1 MNDDRISKYYDA
13 TLAMKEGYFNVELP
27 IEHEKD
33 EVSKLGKAL
42 VTLGS
47 SLEKQFN
54 EMEKWSKVTEEI
66 NAGLLLDDVLNHLY
80 DSFRSIIPYDRIGVS
95 LLVDKY

>member
-1 MNDDRISKYYDA
+1 MNDDRISKYYDV

-27 IEHEKD
+27 IEPEKD
-33 EVSKLGKAL
+33 DISKLGEAL

-47 SLEKQFN
+47 SLEKQFH

-66 NAGLLLDDVLNHLY
+66 NAGLQYL
-80 DSFRSIIPYDRIGVS
+80 S
-95 LLVDKY
+95 